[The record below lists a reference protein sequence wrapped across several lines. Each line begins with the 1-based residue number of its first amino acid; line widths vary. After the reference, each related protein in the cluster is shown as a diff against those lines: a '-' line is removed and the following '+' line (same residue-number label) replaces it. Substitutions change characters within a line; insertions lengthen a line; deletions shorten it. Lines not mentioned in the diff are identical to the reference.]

1 MVALA
6 STNEPD
12 VHPIFFEDVSF
23 HVSFYVKF
31 GIMRCRDSS
40 INNPKNSCLVT
51 WKHGYL
57 DF

>member
-23 HVSFYVKF
+23 HVLFYVKF

-51 WKHGYL
+51 
-57 DF
+57 